1 MPKRTRFAPKQR
13 VFNHKRYTL
22 YPHYFNIKKNAEKHA
37 KQLRADQVVMG
48 FRFITNARA
57 VKFGDEWVV
66 YYWENR
72 CFSKKR
78 GRIVK
83 R

>member
-1 MPKRTRFAPKQR
+1 MAKRTRFAPQTR
-13 VFNHKRYTL
+13 VFNHKRYTR
-22 YPHYFNIKKNAEKHA
+22 YPHYFNVKKDAEKHA
-37 KQLRADQVVMG
+37 EQLRQDQVVMG

-72 CFSKKR
+72 YYSEKEGKIV
-78 GRIVK
+78 GR
-83 R
+83 